1 MQENVIEST
10 SYNSVNVKSILYF
23 GIKRFVDI
31 IGSLVGLIFLLP
43 ICLIVKISYVLHKDF
58 NSIFFTQ
65 YRIGKDGNLFKFY
78 KFRTMVPNAD
88 DVLFE
93 LLKKDKKLAKE
104 YNLNIN

>member
-1 MQENVIEST
+1 MLQPILDVMLTELLTCVFTDDT
-10 SYNSVNVKSILYF
+10 S
-23 GIKRFVDI
+23 
-31 IGSLVGLIFLLP
+31 
-43 ICLIVKISYVLHKDF
+43 DF

-93 LLKKDKKLAKE
+93 LLKKDKKLAKRLRNL
-104 YNLNIN
+104 YND